1 MIVTTIFVFIILAL
15 VAIFEL
21 FIWLVLVIVEGG
33 LTDLLIVIIVNVIIV
48 KLLFI
53 LILHGTFSVTVTM
66 IDLMQVLL
74 IVLWLVRRWDET
86 AGVGDSVWMMML
98 VMLLVLVEAMVVV
111 VVPVLGFVSNLA
123 QSLWYRLLLR
133 IAGGQFV
140 HVFLVFLVLLILC
153 PLHFPLRLVRSL
165 GGFLLN
171 ILDFLVGASLV
182 LQHLVVSFL
191 GLVAC
196 VRFGLLDLL
205 SGLLL
210 RIFDGG
216 GGLFLRIFHL
226 DLGIFVHI
234 LHFLVC
240 FLLLFHDFL
249 LGLLFLGQNLLFG
262 VRNLLVGRFLL
273 ALGLALRLR
282 YLLIGFLLGQLDLF
296 RSLRLLYRLVLGLG
310 LLKDLRSWFGLGLRC
325 FLLPVSTSIIVL
337 LGGALRLRTLNLA
350 LHLRHL
356 GGRAARIFELLDG
369 LHCGCGGLSHQL
381 LGTF

>member
-1 MIVTTIFVFIILAL
+1 MIVTITTIIVFIILTL
-15 VAIFEL
+15 VSIFEFGG
-21 FIWLVLVIVEGG
+21 FILVVIG
-33 LTDLLIVIIVNVIIV
+33 LADLLIIIIVEIVVVI
-48 KLLFI
+48 LLFI
-53 LILHGTFSVTVTM
+53 LILIGTFSVAVTM
-66 IDLMQVLL
+66 VDLMQVLL
-74 IVLWLVRRWDET
+74 IVLWLVRRRDET
-86 AGVGDSVWMMML
+86 AGVVGSSVWMMVL
-98 VMLLVLVEAMVVV
+98 VMLLVLVEAVVVV

-123 QSLWYRLLLR
+123 KSLWYRLLLR
-133 IAGGQFV
+133 IAGGKFV
-140 HVFLVFLVLLILC
+140 HVFLVFLVLLILR

-165 GGFLLN
+165 GGFPFDV
-171 ILDFLVGASLV
+171 LDFLVGASLV

-249 LGLLFLGQNLLFG
+249 LGLLLLRHNLLFG
-262 VRNLLVGRFLL
+262 FLNLLVGRFLL

-296 RSLRLLYRLVLGLG
+296 RSLCLLYRLVLGLG
-310 LLKDLRSWFGLGLRC
+310 LLKDLRSWFGLGRRC
-325 FLLPVSTSIIVL
+325 FLLPVRTSVIVL
-337 LGGALRLRTLNLA
+337 LGGTLRLLTLNLA

-356 GGRAARIFELLDG
+356 GGRTTRIFELLDG
-369 LHCGCGGLSHQL
+369 LHCGCRGLSHQL